1 MRSDAAPSVQDF
13 YERYPYPPP
22 VEDLDRYRSLW
33 QDGQL
38 RRQEHHLS
46 WPARPFREDHSIL
59 VAGCGT
65 SQAAKHA
72 MRWPAA
78 RVTGIDFSATSV
90 RCTEGLKQR
99 YGLENLQVLQLPIE
113 RVAELETSFDQIVCT
128 GVLHHLADPL
138 AGLRALR
145 SVLEQDGALHLMVY
159 APYGRAGI
167 YMMQEFC
174 RRAGIGATDEGI
186 RELVAT
192 LCALPPGHPLRALRE
207 APDFHRAAA
216 IADALLNPNDR
227 AYSVAQ
233 LFELLEA
240 GGLTFGRWVRQAPYS
255 PHCGLGA
262 RVARAT
268 QIGQLELPEQ
278 FAAVEL
284 LRGTM
289 VRHSLIARR
298 DDSPDRADAIG
309 FDGDAWLDYVP
320 IRASGTI
327 CVEERL
333 PAGAAAVLLNRQH
346 ECTDLVLPL
355 DQREKRWLDA
365 IDGRSSIGEIVA
377 ADEDREPARVL
388 FARLWWYDQVVFDAS
403 IHDANDGASS
413 RRAVVTVLRDRDA
426 TVSEPQALHA
436 PASHQAWHRPAVP
449 SPAPSSRDA

>member
-1 MRSDAAPSVQDF
+1 MRSDAAASVQDF

-22 VEDLDRYRSLW
+22 VEELDRYQSLW
-33 QDGQL
+33 KDERL
-38 RRQEHHLS
+38 RRQDHHLF

-78 RVTGIDFSATSV
+78 RITGIDVSATSV
-90 RCTEGLKQR
+90 RCTEELKRR
-99 YGLENLQVLQLPIE
+99 YHLENLEVRQLPIE
-113 RVAELETSFDQIVCT
+113 RAAELSARFDQVVCT

-145 SVLEQDGALHLMVY
+145 SVLEPDGALHLMVY

-174 RRAGIGATDEGI
+174 RRVGIGATDEGI
-186 RELVAT
+186 RDLVAT
-192 LCALPPGHPLRALRE
+192 LGALPQGHPLRALWD

-216 IADALLNPNDR
+216 IADALLNPHDR
-227 AYSVAQ
+227 AYSVGQ

-255 PHCGLGA
+255 PHCGLAA
-262 RVARAT
+262 RVAQAT
-268 QIGQLELPEQ
+268 QIGQLAQPEQ

-298 DDSPDRADAIG
+298 DDSPNRDEAIN
-309 FDGDAWLDYVP
+309 FDGEAWLDYVP
-320 IRASGTI
+320 IRMSDTL
-327 CVEERL
+327 CVQERL
-333 PAGAAAVLLNRQH
+333 PAGAVAVLLNRAH
-346 ECTDLVLPL
+346 ECTDLILPIA
-355 DQREKRWLDA
+355 QREKRWFDA
-365 IDGRSSIGEIVA
+365 IDGRSAIGEIVS
-377 ADEDREPARVL
+377 ADEDRAAART
-388 FARLWWYDQVVFDAS
+388 FFERLWWYDQVVLDAS
-403 IHDANDGASS
+403 SGARRHRDAM
-413 RRAVVTVLRDRDA
+413 RRA
-426 TVSEPQALHA
+426 PQ
-436 PASHQAWHRPAVP
+436 RY
-449 SPAPSSRDA
+449 